1 MKNFKD
7 MKKSFVIAAAFLFIC
22 VTASAQGPKFAHV
35 NFNELVQLMPEMD
48 SARVQMDASQKE
60 IQDTYQSMIEEFNA
74 KYAEYG
80 EKQATWTQSVR
91 ESKEREIQS
100 IQTRIQEFE
109 QSSQQDIAQ
118 LQNTLMAPIYQKA
131 QEAVNTLAK
140 AQGFIYVFDSSQL
153 LYIDDTQSTNLTQ
166 SAREALNI
174 PADRT
179 MESLQA
185 ELQARAQA
193 AQQ

>member
-1 MKNFKD
+1 
-7 MKKSFVIAAAFLFIC
+7 MKKLIVIAAASLFMC
-22 VTASAQGPKFAHV
+22 AAVSAQGLKFAHV

-60 IQDTYQSMIEEFNA
+60 IQDTYQSMIEEFNS